1 MLNCVW
7 ALFVHV
13 VSLFAP
19 LVGLDIGE
27 SVKGLGFLFSWM
39 LNTLRMVTCIH
50 IMSLMS
56 QKVLSGNISNQE
68 NLPLSILQT
77 NKKIRDF

>member
-7 ALFVHV
+7 ALFVSVVHV

-27 SVKGLGFLFSWM
+27 SVKGLGFLFSRM

-50 IMSLMS
+50 IYVFN
-56 QKVLSGNISNQE
+56 VLKIVKLKYLKSRKSSFINPPNQ
-68 NLPLSILQT
+68 
-77 NKKIRDF
+77 